1 MRRCF
6 RVLIDNDVFEFTF
19 EEFIGTDGEDKLSQT
34 SEIGHWMGFHTKT
47 YSHLLDQFRPTTI
60 SLTLCASIYFPQLSS
75 TSKGSEL
82 VITCLIDFYFQFPQI
97 NDYKK
102 NYNNTPFLCKQL
114 FIISLFLWHY
124 DHTFFRLW
132 INICLFFLFFVETLI
147 NFGQRICTF

>member
-34 SEIGHWMGFHTKT
+34 SEIGYWMGFHTKT

-102 NYNNTPFLCKQL
+102 
-114 FIISLFLWHY
+114 IIITLLFLVFMQTIIY
-124 DHTFFRLW
+124 YFTISVTLW
-132 INICLFFLFFVETLI
+132 PYLFSFV
-147 NFGQRICTF
+147 N

>member
-1 MRRCF
+1 MRCCF

-34 SEIGHWMGFHTKT
+34 SEIGYWMGFHTKT

-102 NYNNTPFLCKQL
+102 IIITLLFYANNYLL
-114 FIISLFLWHY
+114 FHY
-124 DHTFFRLW
+124 FCDIMT
-132 INICLFFLFFVETLI
+132 IPFFVCELI
-147 NFGQRICTF
+147 FAFFFFFFSFFCGNTY